1 MSFYTTSGYDAS
13 AEIATGYN
21 AVVFGNYRV
30 HNGTVSVRDY
40 ADTPLREASVFETTG
55 IMRALDDI
63 ASGKLTGYSAE
74 TRRMLDASA
83 AVALAEA
90 VEFFGGDLDEFE
102 AAIEDWRDSRD
113 YADTCASIRFGFQM
127 F

>member
-1 MSFYTTSGYDAS
+1 MSSYTTSSFDANP
-13 AEIATGYN
+13 EFVTGYN
-21 AVVFGNYRV
+21 AVV
-30 HNGTVSVRDY
+30 NGMYQIAGSVSIRDY

-90 VEFFGGDLDEFE
+90 VEFFGGDLDEIE